1 MGRSG
6 SEGEDRSSG
15 GERHARG
22 EADPGSS
29 SPDSP
34 EAGARTYDWWNW
46 REDLEDLDVSVRP
59 VAEAL
64 ARCTE
69 GRADAEEVSRAL
81 EQSPAPGS
89 REGWRAV
96 SCLHRSLDRCQG
108 TAPPDEFSEARER
121 LDRACGELWASVAEA
136 AMSDLRMFVREVA
149 HDLRSPLHSIIF
161 LTDAL
166 FREESGPLTG
176 TQKRQVSVV
185 HSATA
190 ALLRMA
196 NDLLDFSGAADESVP
211 DEKERIPFSPVQVV
225 DDLES
230 LLEPVTHHHNARLD
244 TELQDGESRVGDP
257 QVLNRILLNLAS
269 NAMEAV
275 GENGTVR
282 VRIQGDEDCLHAV
295 VEDDSGDADPERIRE
310 LADGGSYPQVIR
322 RLEGETRGLG
332 LVICGRMVRAVD
344 GDLEV
349 ERTDDG
355 WTRVSVEFP
364 FPVLETEDA

>member
-1 MGRSG
+1 
-6 SEGEDRSSG
+6 
-15 GERHARG
+15 
-22 EADPGSS
+22 
-29 SPDSP
+29 
-34 EAGARTYDWWNW
+34 
-46 REDLEDLDVSVRP
+46 V
-59 VAEAL
+59 
-64 ARCTE
+64 E
-69 GRADAEEVSRAL
+69 GRADPDDLVRAL
-81 EQSPAPGS
+81 ERSRPPGS
-89 REGWRAV
+89 RESWKAV
-96 SCLHRSLDRCQG
+96 SCLHRSLDRCQR
-108 TAPPDEFSEARER
+108 TAPPDEFSQARER
-121 LDRACGELWASVAEA
+121 LDQACGELWACGAEA
-136 AMSDLRMFVREVA
+136 ATADLRMFVREVA

-166 FREESGPLTG
+166 FREEGGPLTP

-196 NDLLDFSGAADESVP
+196 NDLLDFTGAADEPVP
-211 DEKERIPFSPVQVV
+211 DDVERIPFSPLQVV

-244 TELQDGESRVGDP
+244 TELQDVESRVGDP

-282 VRIQGDEDCLHAV
+282 VRLQGDEDRLHAV
-295 VEDDSGDADPERIRE
+295 VEDDSDDADPGKIRE
-310 LADGGSYPQVIR
+310 LVDGGSYPQVIR

-344 GDLEV
+344 GELEV

-355 WTRVSVEFP
+355 WTRVSVALP